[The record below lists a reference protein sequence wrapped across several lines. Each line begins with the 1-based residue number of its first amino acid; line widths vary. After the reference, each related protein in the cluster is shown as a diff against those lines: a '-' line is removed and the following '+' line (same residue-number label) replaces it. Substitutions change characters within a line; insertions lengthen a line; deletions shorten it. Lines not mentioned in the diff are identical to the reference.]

1 MTLQKPEV
9 LFWFRQDLRII
20 DNPAFNAA
28 LNSGV
33 VLPIY
38 ILDDNAS
45 QDWQIGAASKVWL
58 HYALQSLNQT
68 LHHRLQFFIGDPSR
82 IIAELVDHYDIK
94 QVFWNRLYT
103 PWQITRDKHIK
114 MQLKTQAID
123 VHSFNS
129 SLLWEPWE
137 VLKNNGE
144 PYKVFS
150 AFKRQA
156 LQVMPPR
163 APLDNVKKIQD
174 YLAEV
179 KVSNLQLSD
188 LHLIPKHHW
197 TNDVLAHWQI
207 SEQAAHHALE
217 CFIGNYLNDYQH
229 NRNIPSL
236 NATSKLAPFLH
247 FGQISPHI
255 IWDKVHQIA
264 CDNDNKQCYLSE
276 IIWREF
282 NYALLYHY
290 PQLSDQNWQQ
300 KFDHYPWQD
309 NKRLLTAWQQG
320 QTGIP
325 IVDAGMREL
334 WQTGFMHNRVR
345 MIVASFLTKNCHIH
359 WRHGARWFWTC
370 LFDAD
375 LANNSANWQWVAG
388 SGADAAPFFR
398 IFNPVTQAQKFDGEG
413 EYIRRY
419 VPELSKLPNKY
430 LFSPWLAPEDVLQ
443 SADIALGKDYPY
455 PIVDLKLSREEA
467 LVNYKNL

>member
-1 MTLQKPEV
+1 MMLQKPEV
-9 LFWFRQDLRII
+9 LLWFRQDLRII
-20 DNPAFNAA
+20 DNPALNAA
-28 LNSGV
+28 LKSGV

-38 ILDDNAS
+38 ILDDNAA
-45 QDWQIGAASKVWL
+45 QDWQMGAATKAWL

-68 LHHRLQFFIGDPSR
+68 LDHRLQFFIGDPYE
-82 IIAELVDHYDIK
+82 IIIELIKRYDIK

-103 PWQITRDKHIK
+103 PWQVTRDKHIK
-114 MQLKTQAID
+114 AQLKADAID
-123 VHSFNS
+123 VHSFNG

-137 VLKNNGE
+137 VLKSDGE

-163 APLDNVKKIQD
+163 APLDEIKDIQNCLTEVQASNSS
-174 YLAEV
+174 LADLSLLPQHEWSE
-179 KVSNLQLSD
+179 KVLS
-188 LHLIPKHHW
+188 
-197 TNDVLAHWQI
+197 HWQI
-207 SEQAAHHALE
+207 SEKAAYDYLATFVEHHLH
-217 CFIGNYLNDYQH
+217 DYQH

-247 FGQISPHI
+247 FGQISPHV
-255 IWDKVHQIA
+255 IWDKVRYA
-264 CDNDNKQCYLSE
+264 KCDNDNKQTYLSE

-290 PQLSDQNWQQ
+290 PQLSDHNWQQ

-309 NKRLLTAWQQG
+309 NERLLIAWQQG

-359 WRHGARWFWTC
+359 WRHGAKWFWDC
-370 LFDAD
+370 LVDAD

-388 SGADAAPFFR
+388 SGADATPFFR
-398 IFNPVTQAQKFDGEG
+398 IFNPVTQGQKFDGDG

-419 VPELSKLPNKY
+419 LSELSQLPNKY
-430 LFSPWLAPEDVLQ
+430 LFSPWLAPEDVLKQ
-443 SADIALGKDYPY
+443 AGITLGEDYPY
-455 PIVDLKLSREEA
+455 PVVDLKASREESLA
-467 LVNYKNL
+467 YYKNL

>member
-1 MTLQKPEV
+1 MTSYKPEV
-9 LFWFRQDLRII
+9 LLWFRQDLRII
-20 DNPAFNAA
+20 DNPALNAA
-28 LNSGV
+28 LTNGV

-38 ILDDNAS
+38 IVDNNDA

-68 LHHRLQFFIGDPSR
+68 LNNRLQFFIGDPCE
-82 IIAELVDHYDIK
+82 IIAALTHRYNVK
-94 QVFWNRLYT
+94 QVFWNRLYA
-103 PWQITRDKHIK
+103 PWQVARDKKIK
-114 MQLKTQAID
+114 AQLKAQAIE

-137 VLKNNGE
+137 VLKSNGE
-144 PYKVFS
+144 PYKIFS
-150 AFKRQA
+150 SFKRQA

-163 APLDNVKKIQD
+163 APLDGGKEIHNC
-174 YLAEV
+174 LTEV
-179 KVSNLQLSD
+179 NVSNSNLAD
-188 LHLIPKHHW
+188 LNLLPQHHW
-197 TNDVLAHWQI
+197 AKDVLDNWQI
-207 SEQAAHHALE
+207 SEKAAHHYLDS
-217 CFIGNYLNDYQH
+217 FIEHSLNDYQN

-236 NATSKLAPFLH
+236 SATSKLAPFLH

-255 IWDKVHQIA
+255 IWDKLHQTE
-264 CDNDNKQCYLSE
+264 CDNKQSYLSE

-290 PQLSDQNWQQ
+290 PQLSDHNWQQ

-309 NKRLLTAWQQG
+309 DQALLIAWQQG
-320 QTGIP
+320 QTGVP

-359 WRHGARWFWTC
+359 WRHGAKWFWDY

-398 IFNPVTQAQKFDGEG
+398 IFNPVTQGQKFDGDG

-419 VPELSKLPNKY
+419 LPELSQLPNKY
-430 LFSPWLAPEDVLQ
+430 LFSPWLAPESVLKQ
-443 SADIALGKDYPY
+443 AGITLGEDYPY
-455 PIVDLKLSREEA
+455 PVVDLKVSREEA
-467 LVNYKNL
+467 LAYYKNL